1 MIMNKRLLKKTIAIA
16 LVFAMVLGVSI
27 VAAYGSTPFSVNPL
41 ISDTESTYGI
51 DGLMAEPTIVEPLSG
66 DSTNEMV
73 IEPGLGGGSTGTYN
87 YVWSTYNL
95 STKNCYGYAIGENV
109 AINPGTYCNI
119 PLNSY
124 KYNISVLCDAVIGD
138 LQALGHTNATEVSAS
153 YVPSSS
159 ETKIAFRLGY
169 DSNGTYVDYHFMVWK
184 PAGYW
189 LHKPGSTAVLQYKYT
204 NLSSAWVPEAYYNYV
219 WYIDYSF
226 TYNGTVKYVV
236 Y

>member
-1 MIMNKRLLKKTIAIA
+1 MNKRLLKKTIAIA
-16 LVFAMVLGVSI
+16 LVFATVLGVSI
-27 VAAYGSTPFSVNPL
+27 VAVYGSTSFSVNPL

-95 STKNCYGYAIGENV
+95 STKNCYGYAIGVNSK
-109 AINPGTYCNI
+109 INPGTYCNI
-119 PLNSY
+119 PLSLY
-124 KYNISVLCDAVIGD
+124 KYDISKLCEAVLGD
-138 LQALGHTNATEVSAS
+138 LHALGYTYATEVSAS
-153 YVPSSS
+153 YIPTSS

-169 DSNGTYVDYHFMVWK
+169 NSSGTYVDYHFMVWN

-189 LHKPGSTAVLQYKYT
+189 LHKPGTTAVLQYKNT
-204 NLSSAWVPEAYYNYV
+204 NLSPAWVPEAYYDYV

-226 TYNGTVKYVV
+226 TYNSTVKYVV